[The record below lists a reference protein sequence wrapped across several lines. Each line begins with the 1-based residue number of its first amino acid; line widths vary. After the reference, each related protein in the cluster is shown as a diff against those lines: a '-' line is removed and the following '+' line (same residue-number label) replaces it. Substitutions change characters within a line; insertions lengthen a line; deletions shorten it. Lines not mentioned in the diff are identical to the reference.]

1 MLAFFM
7 VYMTLIAFT
16 NCVGLTITKHT
27 GTVLR
32 AITDVTRT
40 MIVWVVGIIMTFLT
54 SYTMEN
60 TYWKA
65 ILLEGAGFAVIIFG
79 NLIYNNL
86 IYK

>member
-1 MLAFFM
+1 MFL

-40 MIVWVVGIIMTFLT
+40 LLVWVVGITMTFLT

-65 ILLEGAGFAVIIFG
+65 IVLEGAGFSVIIFG
-79 NLIYNNL
+79 NIIYNNL
-86 IYK
+86 ICK